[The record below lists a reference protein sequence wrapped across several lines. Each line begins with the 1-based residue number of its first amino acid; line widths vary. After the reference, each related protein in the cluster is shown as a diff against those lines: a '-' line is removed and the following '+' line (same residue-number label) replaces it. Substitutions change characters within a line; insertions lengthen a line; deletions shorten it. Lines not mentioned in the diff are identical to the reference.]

1 MDQCISKVKCSSSL
15 GKYTFQIILQSEQFY
30 IHFYISLQPIIEKVL
45 RRITTLCLETF
56 WLELICKNYDHIK
69 LL

>member
-1 MDQCISKVKCSSSL
+1 M
-15 GKYTFQIILQSEQFY
+15 FQIFLQSEQFY
-30 IHFYISLQPIIEKVL
+30 IHFYISLQTIIGKIS
-45 RRITTLCLETF
+45 RRITTLYLEAF